1 MELILST
8 PIEELVPKL
17 IAFNNKE
24 LIQQLKPQLERYKG
38 LVYSQ
43 TEVSQA
49 KVDRAT
55 LNKLKDAIEEE
66 RKRIKKTYLVP
77 YQKFE
82 AQVKEITAL
91 IDESTQ
97 VIDSQ
102 IKDYDNQRREK
113 KYAEIIN
120 FWNKNIGDLA
130 VLIPIEKAF
139 KEQWL
144 NATYSMPKVEDE
156 ITIFI
161 AKVKQ
166 ELEAINSLKFKQETQ
181 LKDFYLRTLDLT
193 ATLQEKLRI
202 EEYEK
207 NLAEFKQKQAQAQPE
222 EQLYQVDFRV
232 HATKKQLQE
241 IKEFLIKNN
250 IEYGNVPQEKEI

>member
-8 PIEELVPKL
+8 PIEDLVPKL

-102 IKDYDNQRREK
+102 IKEYDNQRRERK
-113 KYAEIIN
+113 HAEIIG
-120 FWNKNIGDLA
+120 FWNQKIGDLSML
-130 VLIPIEKAF
+130 VNFEKVF

-144 NATYSMPKVEDE
+144 NATYSMSKVEEE
-156 ITIFI
+156 ITTFI
-161 AKVKQ
+161 AKVNQ
-166 ELEAINSLKFKQETQ
+166 ELEAITSLNFKHETR
-181 LKDFYLRTLDLT
+181 LKDFYLQTFDLT

-202 EEYEK
+202 EDCEK
-207 NLAEFKQKQAQAQPE
+207 ELAELEQKQNSPQPE
-222 EQLYQVDFRV
+222 EQIYQVDFRV
-232 HATKKQLQE
+232 KATKKQLQE

-250 IEYGNVPQEKEI
+250 IEYGNVPQEKE

>member
-1 MELILST
+1 MELILNT

-17 IAFNNKE
+17 IAFNNRE
-24 LIQQLKPQLERYKG
+24 LIEQLKPQLERYKG

-49 KVDRAT
+49 KVDRAS
-55 LNKLKDAIEEE
+55 LNKLKDAIEQE

-97 VIDSQ
+97 VIDNQ
-102 IKDYDNQRREK
+102 IKEYDNQRRERK
-113 KYAEIIN
+113 HAEIIG
-120 FWNKNIGDLA
+120 FWNQKIGDLSRL
-130 VLIPIEKAF
+130 VNFEKAF

-144 NATYSMPKVEDE
+144 NATYSMPKVEEE
-156 ITIFI
+156 ITTFI
-161 AKVKQ
+161 AKVNQ
-166 ELEAINSLKFKQETQ
+166 ELEAITSLNFKHETR
-181 LKDFYLRTLDLT
+181 LKDFYLQTFDLT

-202 EEYEK
+202 EDCEK
-207 NLAEFKQKQAQAQPE
+207 ELAELEQKQNSPQPE
-222 EQLYQVDFRV
+222 EQIYQVDFRV
-232 HATKKQLQE
+232 KATKKQLQE

-250 IEYGNVPQEKEI
+250 IEYGNVPQEKE

>member
-1 MELILST
+1 MELRLQT
-8 PIEELVPKL
+8 PIEKITPNQ
-17 IAFNNKE
+17 IPFNKDE
-24 LIQQLKPQLERYKG
+24 IIQEIKPRLEYYKN
-38 LVYSQ
+38 LVYLQ
-43 TEVSQA
+43 DQIPQA
-49 KVDRAT
+49 KADRAA
-55 LNKLKDAIEEE
+55 LNKFKEGVEEE
-66 RKRIKKTYLVP
+66 RKRIKKTYLEP

-102 IKDYDNQRREK
+102 IKDYDNQRRDK
-113 KYAEIIN
+113 KYVEIAD
-120 FWNKNIGDLA
+120 FWNQKIGDLSRL
-130 VLIPIEKAF
+130 VNFEKAF

-144 NATYSMPKVEDE
+144 NATYSMPKIEEE
-156 ITIFI
+156 ITTFI

-166 ELEAINSLKFKQETQ
+166 ELEAITSLKFKHETR
-181 LKDFYLRTLDLT
+181 LKDFYLQTFDLT

-202 EEYEK
+202 EDCEK
-207 NLAEFKQKQAQAQPE
+207 ELAELEQKQNSPQPE
-222 EQLYQVDFRV
+222 EQIYQVDFRV
-232 HATKKQLQE
+232 KATKKQLQE

>member
-49 KVDRAT
+49 KVDRAS

-113 KYAEIIN
+113 KYAEIFG
-120 FWNKNIGDLA
+120 FWNQKIGDLSRL
-130 VLIPIEKAF
+130 VNFEKAF

-144 NATYSMPKVEDE
+144 NATYSMPKVEEE
-156 ITIFI
+156 ITTFI
-161 AKVKQ
+161 AKVNQ
-166 ELEAINSLKFKQETQ
+166 ELEAITSLNFKHETR
-181 LKDFYLRTLDLT
+181 LKDFYLQTFDLT

-202 EEYEK
+202 EDCEK
-207 NLAEFKQKQAQAQPE
+207 ELAELEQKQNSPQPE
-222 EQLYQVDFRV
+222 EQIYQVDFRV
-232 HATKKQLQE
+232 RATKKQLQE